1 MDERDYKTY
10 ISVFNNMSNFM
21 RKPNVIVSN
30 IYCLHSKSFYF
41 IQVHLDVTPEESMK
55 RIQLRGREMEKN
67 ISMDYLKKLYEYYND
82 FLQEISKV
90 IPVIKVN
97 WNEYQD
103 VEEMASI
110 IKKEMEEIQNIRTVT
125 FNK

>member
-1 MDERDYKTY
+1 
-10 ISVFNNMSNFM
+10 
-21 RKPNVIVSN
+21 
-30 IYCLHSKSFYF
+30 
-41 IQVHLDVTPEESMK
+41 
-55 RIQLRGREMEKN
+55 MEKN

>member
-1 MDERDYKTY
+1 
-10 ISVFNNMSNFM
+10 
-21 RKPNVIVSN
+21 
-30 IYCLHSKSFYF
+30 
-41 IQVHLDVTPEESMK
+41 
-55 RIQLRGREMEKN
+55 MEKN

-97 WNEYQD
+97 LNEYQD